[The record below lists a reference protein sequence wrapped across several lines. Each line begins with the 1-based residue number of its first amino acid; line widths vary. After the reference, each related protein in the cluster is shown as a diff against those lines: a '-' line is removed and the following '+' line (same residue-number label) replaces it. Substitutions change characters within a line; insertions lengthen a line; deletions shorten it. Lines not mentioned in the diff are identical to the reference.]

1 MKPTTILCAGAIL
14 LLAIPPALA
23 APTANGLQGGR
34 NNAGWNNGGGY
45 ASDFGGRQGDVPL
58 QDLKKHDA
66 YGIAK
71 REGWK
76 LAPGGYRYTPNTDRD
91 KGNPGRS
98 HNSKQAERESNGGSN
113 F

>member
-1 MKPTTILCAGAIL
+1 MNRTIPAAGAIL
-14 LLAIPPALA
+14 LLTAAPSLA

-66 YGIAK
+66 YGVAK

-76 LAPGGYRYTPNTDRD
+76 LAPGGNRYTPNTDPDR
-91 KGNPGRS
+91 GNPGRG
-98 HNSKQAERESNGGSN
+98 AYGGQTGTEPGID
-113 F
+113 